1 MSFGVLAL
9 ITAVAALGPLL
20 ALRASWHIPVL
31 LGELAAG
38 IALGGTGVRLIDP
51 GNPTLK
57 FLAEVGFALVMFV
70 AGSHVPVSDPKLRP
84 ALRRGLL
91 RAVAVGIAAAGL
103 GATVSVASGTGHIAL
118 YTVLMTS
125 SSAAL
130 VLPVVDSLRLTGP
143 RVLELLAQVA
153 VADAVGI
160 VALPMAID
168 TARAGPAAAGSA
180 AIIISTALLY
190 LALRYLER
198 TGVRR
203 RVHRLSENRKFA
215 LELRTNLVILFTLA
229 ALAVATGVS
238 VMLAGFC
245 FGIAVAA
252 VGEPR
257 RLARQLF
264 ALTEGFL
271 GPLFFVWLGAS
282 LDVRQLGR
290 QPSLILLG
298 LALGGSAVAAHAV
311 GRLTGQPLALAGL
324 ASAQLGVP
332 VAAVTI
338 GTQNGSLKPGESA
351 ALVLGAVVTVG
362 VAVTAARWAAGR
374 TSGTRQIGANGPM

>member
-1 MSFGVLAL
+1 VSFGVLAL

-70 AGSHVPVSDPKLRP
+70 AGSHVPVGDPKLRP